1 MPSVLHFTTS
11 AVTPVAVSVDWGDTA
26 QTLVNQ
32 VITAFNAVAPIALTL
47 LGISIAFRT
56 TVRLIKRFARI

>member
-1 MPSVLHFTTS
+1 MPTLLNSAT

-26 QTLVNQ
+26 QNLVNQ
-32 VITAFNAVAPIALTL
+32 VITAFNDVAPIALTL

-56 TVRLIKRFARI
+56 TVRLVKRFARV